1 MFARKVS
8 VRLKPNCL
16 DKFTNLM
23 EHEILPWLRRQKGF
37 LDLITLALPDGG
49 EVATISFW
57 DQEDNAQAFS
67 ASGYPQVLEILEEIL
82 DAIPYVKTFE
92 VVGSTIPT
100 LDPARPRNASNL
112 LQNPPA
118 PLGCVSFE
126 TNL

>member
-16 DKFTNLM
+16 DRFTNLI

-37 LDLITLALPDGG
+37 LDLITLALPDGS

-57 DQEDNAQAFS
+57 DQADNAQAFN
-67 ASGYPQVLEILEEIL
+67 ASGYPQVLEVLEEIL

-100 LDPARPRNASNL
+100 LNPARPHNAGNL
-112 LQNPPA
+112 LHNPPA
-118 PLGCVSFE
+118 RLGCVSFE